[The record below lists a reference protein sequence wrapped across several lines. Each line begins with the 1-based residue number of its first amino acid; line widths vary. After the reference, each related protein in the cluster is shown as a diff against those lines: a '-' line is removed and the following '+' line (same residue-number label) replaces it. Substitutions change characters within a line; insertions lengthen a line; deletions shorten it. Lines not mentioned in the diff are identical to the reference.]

1 MSRDEFRNNGLLPPT
16 FPPDNPM
23 KNHHHN
29 GHVHST
35 TKSQIHEAIAT
46 RAYELWVSHGKPED
60 QSDAFWLEAE
70 HELKTGRK
78 APQSNPAQPVT
89 F

>member
-1 MSRDEFRNNGLLPPT
+1 
-16 FPPDNPM
+16 M

-29 GHVHST
+29 GHVHT

-60 QSDAFWLEAE
+60 QTDALWLEAE
-70 HELKTGRK
+70 LELKTGRK
-78 APQSNPAQPVT
+78 TPESNPSLPVS